1 MLLTIKSFVNMELS
15 DNSSL
20 FSQSAQ
26 GFQNMVLSN
35 LRDAVQNASLFYLA
49 TKPYGEPEDIASAW
63 STYVR
68 VRDLYEEIMQ
78 NFIV

>member
-1 MLLTIKSFVNMELS
+1 MENQVSFTCSPNTEIKDV
-15 DNSSL
+15 

-26 GFQNMVLSN
+26 GYQNMVLSN
-35 LRDAVQNASLFYLA
+35 LRDAVQNASLFYCA
-49 TKPYGEPEDIASAW
+49 SKPYGDAEDIASAW